1 MISNVMAAGKKLL
14 RPSRPSAK
22 MTKKESNTTM
32 SAMMHQGRAIYAFFE
47 RNWNITKRY
56 WAWELVWLVYLI
68 VNALSVMYIGV
79 NAQRFSTGKV
89 DTNFFI
95 LYLLIGT
102 AVWSYLSVTFEGVTD
117 MITIERWEGTIEHT
131 FMAPISRFTHL
142 IGSCWYA
149 VVHGLLF
156 TFIQLLVVGAFF
168 HLDLSHAN
176 YLTATFMLLAGSV
189 SFIGFGIAAS
199 VLPLLFTE
207 RGSQMSYIVR
217 AVLLLVSGVYYPVTV
232 LPGWMQPLASIS
244 PATYVLEGL
253 RSALLGN
260 QVIWSSE
267 IWSYTW
273 PLIITGIVSIPLSIY
288 IFRIA
293 ERYAKRTGKLKR
305 NG

>member
-1 MISNVMAAGKKLL
+1 
-14 RPSRPSAK
+14 
-22 MTKKESNTTM
+22 M
-32 SAMMHQGRAIYAFFE
+32 SFLMHQGRATYAFFE
-47 RNWNITKRY
+47 RNWNLTKRY
-56 WAWELVWLVYLI
+56 WAWEVVWLVYNI
-68 VNALSVMYIGV
+68 VNALSVTYIGAA
-79 NAQRFSTGKV
+79 AQLLPGAHGAKI
-89 DTNFFI
+89 DTQPLI

-102 AVWSYLSVTFEGVTD
+102 SVWSYLSVTFEGVTD

-149 VVHGLLF
+149 VAHGLLF
-156 TFIQLLVVGAFF
+156 TVIQLIVVGLFF

-176 YLTATFMLLAGSV
+176 YATAIFMLLAGSI
-189 SFIGFGIAAS
+189 SFIGFGIGAA

-217 AVLLLVSGVYYPVTV
+217 AVLLLVSGVYYPIEV
-232 LPGWMQPLASIS
+232 LPLWMQPLAKIS

-253 RSALLGN
+253 RAALLRN
-260 QVIWSSE
+260 QVIWSWE

-273 PLIITGIVSIPLSIY
+273 PLIVTGIVSIPLSVY

-293 ERYAKRTGKLKR
+293 ERYAKRTGRLKR

>member
-1 MISNVMAAGKKLL
+1 MSSLL
-14 RPSRPSAK
+14 
-22 MTKKESNTTM
+22 
-32 SAMMHQGRAIYAFFE
+32 HQGRASYAFFE
-47 RNWNITKRY
+47 RNWNLTKRY
-56 WAWELVWLVYLI
+56 WAWELVWLVYNI
-68 VNALSVMYIGV
+68 VNAMAVTYIGAAASLLPGV
-79 NAQRFSTGKV
+79 KGLKI
-89 DTNFFI
+89 DTAPLI

-102 AVWSYLSVTFEGVTD
+102 AVWSYISVTFEGVTD

-149 VVHGLLF
+149 VAHGMLF
-156 TFIQLLVVGAFF
+156 TFLQLFVMAAFF
-168 HLDLSHAN
+168 HLDLSNAN
-176 YLTATFMLLAGSV
+176 YLTAVFILLLGSV

-217 AVLLLVSGVYYPVTV
+217 AVLLLISGVYYPISV
-232 LPGWMQPLASIS
+232 LPGWMQPLARVS
-244 PATYVLEGL
+244 PATYVLQGL
-253 RSALLGN
+253 RAGLLDN
-260 QVIWSSE
+260 KAIWSPE
-267 IWSYTW
+267 IWSNTW
-273 PLIITGIVSIPLSIY
+273 PLIVTGLVSVPLGVY